1 MSESPPTAQP
11 TYSPPRALE
20 RLTGADKR
28 LLLACALISA
38 VSLFVGIKYYFLA
51 FPEASIEFRVTRE
64 SSVPVAA
71 SFLSRLHLDPK
82 LYRHAAVFGFD
93 DEQKTFLER
102 ELGVA
107 ESNRLLETTVRLWR
121 WRHRWFRPLQKEELA
136 VEVTTKGEVVG
147 FEHLLAEDAP
157 GPDLPVDD
165 ARRLAETFLA
175 STMGRPLA
183 SLAFV
188 EASTQKRP
196 HRTDHSFTWKVI
208 GSEVRGADYRVAV
221 DVAGGAVAGYREWL
235 KVPDVWVRGYQQL
248 RSKNEVANLVD
259 NLLLLLTVIA
269 MLAFLASR
277 VRRGDVRWRAA
288 AILGGITCV
297 LLTVSQFNSLPSDLY
312 DYDTTASFGGFLVG
326 RVLVAVAGGLA
337 VGVLIL
343 LLAAAAEPIYRER
356 FPERLSMSSL
366 LRRRAWGTREA
377 FVATLVG
384 LTLTCFFF
392 AYENVFYLVA
402 HRLGAWS
409 PRDVAYSDLLSTA
422 FPWVYVLFF
431 GFLPAISE
439 ELISRVFSVPFFERL
454 FRSTAFAIVRRGV
467 HLGLRP
473 RRLRQSAVVDP
484 RPRGGARRHR
494 LRPRLPALRHRLGGD
509 LPLLGRRALHG
520 VRAHPLAEPLLP
532 GVGEP
537 LGRDLPACSSSWP
550 RSPIAGEAGS
560 CRPEVDQRGR
570 GRRAT
575 AGPGRAVAATAEP
588 ATLATGRSR
597 GRASAGAA
605 ARRRRRGDRPS
616 PSNLAPIDRFG
627 DWVALRATR
636 ESARESAAAFLREAG
651 FDVAAYR
658 RAVRMMDRTDPTA
671 AAYLLE
677 KGGLRA
683 ANEVYAT
690 GAPTPLWRVRFFVPG
705 QKEEHFVSVDAN
717 TGKVVGFRRTLL
729 DDAPG
734 ARLDEQQAL
743 ALARAFLRARG
754 FDPDEAELKEQ
765 SEKDEK
771 ARRDHTLV
779 WELAVPGAGEAKLR
793 HEVVVQGG
801 VVGSWTREVK
811 VPEAWRRAR
820 EKETALTVIVRWLK
834 LPLAGMLGALAL
846 LMLVAKVRAGE
857 MPWKVAVLLGSI
869 AAAAVLLRLVL
880 SLDLLWSAYD
890 TAMPAAT
897 FAVVIGV
904 SLAVAALGILV
915 GAALV
920 AGLAA
925 ALYPD
930 ALAAWRSGGR
940 RVYARDALVG
950 GVVALGLA
958 LGLPALR
965 ELVEGLVPQGRL
977 ATGVSWPA
985 GVEAAVP
992 WLADVTRVVSSTLF
1006 VAAMAAIVGRGGG
1019 PALPHRRPARAA
1031 RAALRAVV
1039 PARGGAHARR
1049 VRRRRAVA
1057 RRARRRRVCCS
1068 SAASCAATRSPGW
1081 RRRGWASAAPP
1092 RSGSSPSPA
1101 APTGSTARWRSRS
1114 WCCRWRGWRSRRGA
1128 IKRRHRP

>member
-1 MSESPPTAQP
+1 M
-11 TYSPPRALE
+11 ALE

-38 VSLFVGIKYYFLA
+38 ISLFVGVRYYFLA
-51 FPEASIEFRVTRE
+51 FPEASIDFRVTRE
-64 SSVPVAA
+64 SSVPVAI
-71 SFLSRLHLDPK
+71 SFLSRLHLDPRP
-82 LYRHAAVFGFD
+82 YRHAAVFGFD
-93 DEQKTFLER
+93 NEQKTFLER

-121 WRHRWFRPLQKEELA
+121 WRHRWFKPLQKEELA

-196 HRTDHSFTWKVI
+196 HRTDHAFTWKVV

-269 MLAFLASR
+269 MLAFLATR

-439 ELISRVFSVPFFERL
+439 ELISRAFSVPFFERL
-454 FRSTAFAIVRRGV
+454 FRSTAFAIVLSAFIWGFGHAAYANQPWWIRGVEVGLAGVVFGLVFLRFGIASVVICHFSVDALYTAFVLIRSPNLYYQVSGSLSAGVFLLLFIVAAIAYGRRGGFLPV
-467 HLGLRP
+467 EMTNAAEGTAPPAEPPAVTAAPEPVTLGY
-473 RRLRQSAVVDP
+473 Q
-484 RPRGGARRHR
+484 
-494 LRPRLPALRHRLGGD
+494 
-509 LPLLGRRALHG
+509 
-520 VRAHPLAEPLLP
+520 PLAWTRIGWGLL
-532 GVGEP
+532 
-537 LGRDLPACSSSWP
+537 LA
-550 RSPIAGEAGS
+550 AG
-560 CRPEVDQRGR
+560 
-570 GRRAT
+570 
-575 AGPGRAVAATAEP
+575 VAA
-588 ATLATGRSR
+588 LAF
-597 GRASAGAA
+597 
-605 ARRRRRGDRPS
+605 
-616 PSNLAPIDRFG
+616 APIDRFG

-636 ESARESAAAFLREAG
+636 DSARESAAAFLSEAG

-734 ARLDEQQAL
+734 ARLDEQQAF
-743 ALARAFLRARG
+743 ALARAFLLARG
-754 FDPDEAELKEQ
+754 LDPDEVELKEQ
-765 SEKDEK
+765 TEKDEK

-779 WELAVPGAGEAKLR
+779 WELAVPGVGEAKLR

-820 EKETALTVIVRWLK
+820 EKETALTVVVRWLK

-846 LMLVAKVRAGE
+846 LMLVAKMRAGE

-930 ALAAWRSGGR
+930 ALAAWRSGAHR
-940 RVYARDALVG
+940 IYARDALVG

-1006 VAAMAAIVGRGGG
+1006 VAAMAAIAAAVVGRHFRTAGRRALLAVLFALSLL
-1019 PALPHRRPARAA
+1019 PAAA
-1031 RAALRAVV
+1031 RTPAEYAAGVLSLVVLAGGVLLLVLCFLRRNPLAWLAAAWLGLGGAAAIRLLAEPGGAYRLDGALALAVV
-1039 PARGGAHARR
+1039 VLPMAWLALSARR
-1049 VRRRRAVA
+1049 NK
-1057 RRARRRRVCCS
+1057 
-1068 SAASCAATRSPGW
+1068 AAT
-1081 RRRGWASAAPP
+1081 SAVVQ
-1092 RSGSSPSPA
+1092 S
-1101 APTGSTARWRSRS
+1101 
-1114 WCCRWRGWRSRRGA
+1114 
-1128 IKRRHRP
+1128 